1 MGEAVGEE
9 EEELFVDLVLSEED
23 DLGRA
28 NPNNH
33 EGRRAPPPAP
43 EESSTEVCRRV
54 PKMWG
59 RGGP

>member
-1 MGEAVGEE
+1 MGEAAVGE
-9 EEELFVDLVLSEED
+9 EEELFVDLVVVLSD
-23 DLGRA
+23 DLGRV